1 MAPSDDN
8 TDLNL
13 AKLCSKFDVMDLK
26 IDEIKEKQEEMNQ
39 TVGKVK
45 EALYGPDE
53 GLYARL
59 RDLENWKR
67 NMSKI
72 IYVLV
77 TSWFGL
83 LGYASKTF
91 IETLAN

>member
-1 MAPSDDN
+1 MAPSNN
-8 TDLNL
+8 TDLSL
-13 AKLCSKFDVMDLK
+13 AKLCTKLEVVDLK
-26 IDEIKEKQEEMNQ
+26 IDEIKEKQEEMNESMS
-39 TVGKVK
+39 KVK

-67 NMSKI
+67 NMSKV

-77 TSWFGL
+77 TSWLGL
-83 LGYASKTF
+83 LGYVSKTF
-91 IETLAN
+91 IEAISQ

>member
-1 MAPSDDN
+1 MAPMDK
-8 TDLNL
+8 TDMSL
-13 AKLCSKFDVMDLK
+13 AKLCSKLEVVDLK
-26 IDEIKEKQEEMNQ
+26 IDEIKEKQDEMNESMS
-39 TVGKVK
+39 KVK

-83 LGYASKTF
+83 LGYVSKTLVEV
-91 IETLAN
+91 ITQ

>member
-1 MAPSDDN
+1 MAPMDK
-8 TDLNL
+8 TDMSL
-13 AKLCSKFDVMDLK
+13 AKLCSKLEVVDLK
-26 IDEIKEKQEEMNQ
+26 IDEIKDKQDEMNESMS
-39 TVGKVK
+39 KVK
-45 EALYGPDE
+45 EALYGPDD

-67 NMSKI
+67 NMSKV

-83 LGYASKTF
+83 LGYVSKTLVEV
-91 IETLAN
+91 ITQ

>member
-1 MAPSDDN
+1 MAPMDK
-8 TDLNL
+8 TDMSL
-13 AKLCSKFDVMDLK
+13 AKLCSKLEVVDLK
-26 IDEIKEKQEEMNQ
+26 IDEIKDKQDEMNESMS
-39 TVGKVK
+39 KVK

-67 NMSKI
+67 NMSKV

-83 LGYASKTF
+83 LGYVSKTLVEV
-91 IETLAN
+91 ITQ

>member
-1 MAPSDDN
+1 MAPMDKTELS
-8 TDLNL
+8 L
-13 AKLCSKFDVMDLK
+13 AKVCSKLEVVDLK
-26 IDEIKEKQEEMNQ
+26 IDEIKEKQEEMNESMSE
-39 TVGKVK
+39 VN

-67 NMSKI
+67 NMSKV

-77 TSWFGL
+77 TSWFGI
-83 LGYASKTF
+83 LGYASKALL
-91 IETLAN
+91 ETLTQ

>member
-1 MAPSDDN
+1 MAPMDK
-8 TDLNL
+8 TDMSL
-13 AKLCSKFDVMDLK
+13 AKLCSKLEVVDLK
-26 IDEIKEKQEEMNQ
+26 IDEIKEKQEEMNDSMS
-39 TVGKVK
+39 KVK

-67 NMSKI
+67 NMSKV

-77 TSWFGL
+77 TSWVGL
-83 LGYASKTF
+83 LGYVSKTF
-91 IETLAN
+91 VEVITQ

>member
-1 MAPSDDN
+1 MAPMDK
-8 TDLNL
+8 TDMSL
-13 AKLCSKFDVMDLK
+13 AKLCSKLEVVDLK
-26 IDEIKEKQEEMNQ
+26 IDEIKEKQDEMNESMS
-39 TVGKVK
+39 KVK

-77 TSWFGL
+77 TSWIGL
-83 LGYASKTF
+83 LGYISKTLVEV
-91 IETLAN
+91 ITQ

>member
-1 MAPSDDN
+1 MAPSEQ
-8 TDLNL
+8 TDLSL
-13 AKLCSKFDVMDLK
+13 AKLCSKLEVVDLK
-26 IDEIKEKQEEMNQ
+26 IDEIKEKQEEMNL
-39 TVGKVK
+39 TIGKVK

-83 LGYASKTF
+83 LGYASKTL
-91 IETLAN
+91 IETIAN

>member
-1 MAPSDDN
+1 MAPMDK
-8 TDLNL
+8 TDMSL
-13 AKLCSKFDVMDLK
+13 AKLCSKLEVVDLK
-26 IDEIKEKQEEMNQ
+26 IDEIKDKQDEMNESMS
-39 TVGKVK
+39 KVK

-59 RDLENWKR
+59 RDLESWKR
-67 NMSKI
+67 NMSKV

-83 LGYASKTF
+83 LGYVSKTLV
-91 IETLAN
+91 ETGPT

>member
-1 MAPSDDN
+1 MAPMDKNDMS
-8 TDLNL
+8 L
-13 AKLCSKFDVMDLK
+13 AVVCSKLEVVDLK
-26 IDEIKEKQEEMNQ
+26 IDEIKEKQDEMNESMS
-39 TVGKVK
+39 KVK

-67 NMSKI
+67 NMSKV

-77 TSWFGL
+77 TSWFGI
-83 LGYASKTF
+83 LGYASKTV
-91 IETLAN
+91 IELITQ

>member
-1 MAPSDDN
+1 MAPMDKNDMS
-8 TDLNL
+8 L
-13 AKLCSKFDVMDLK
+13 AVVCSKLEVVDLK
-26 IDEIKEKQEEMNQ
+26 IDEIKDKQDEMNESMS
-39 TVGKVK
+39 KVK

-67 NMSKI
+67 NMSKV

-83 LGYASKTF
+83 LGYVSKTLVEV
-91 IETLAN
+91 ITQ

>member
-1 MAPSDDN
+1 MAPSSN
-8 TDLNL
+8 AEVSL
-13 AKLCSKFDVMDLK
+13 AKLCTKLEVVDLK
-26 IDEIKEKQEEMNQ
+26 IDEIKEKQEEMNESLS
-39 TVGKVK
+39 KVK

-77 TSWFGL
+77 TSWVGMFGYL
-83 LGYASKTF
+83 SKT
-91 IETLAN
+91 ILEMVMR

>member
-1 MAPSDDN
+1 MAPSDQ
-8 TDLNL
+8 TDLSL
-13 AKLCSKFDVMDLK
+13 AKLCSKLEVVDLK

-39 TVGKVK
+39 TIGKVK

-83 LGYASKTF
+83 LGYASKAF
-91 IETLAN
+91 LETMSP

>member
-1 MAPSDDN
+1 MAPMDKTELS
-8 TDLNL
+8 L
-13 AKLCSKFDVMDLK
+13 AKVCSKLEVVDLK
-26 IDEIKEKQEEMNQ
+26 IDEIKEKQEEMNESMS
-39 TVGKVK
+39 KVK

-67 NMSKI
+67 NMSKV

-77 TSWFGL
+77 TSWFGI
-83 LGYASKTF
+83 LGYASKALL
-91 IETLAN
+91 ETLTQ

>member
-1 MAPSDDN
+1 MAPSDQ
-8 TDLNL
+8 TDLSL
-13 AKLCSKFDVMDLK
+13 AKLCSKLEVVDLK
-26 IDEIKEKQEEMNQ
+26 IDEIKEKQEEMNL
-39 TVGKVK
+39 TIGKVK

-72 IYVLV
+72 IYILV

-83 LGYASKTF
+83 LGYASKAF
-91 IETLAN
+91 IEGLSN